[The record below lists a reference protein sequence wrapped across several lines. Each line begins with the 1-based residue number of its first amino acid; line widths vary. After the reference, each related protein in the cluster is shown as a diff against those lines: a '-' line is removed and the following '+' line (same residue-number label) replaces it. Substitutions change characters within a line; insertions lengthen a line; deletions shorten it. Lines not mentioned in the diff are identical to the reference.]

1 MKFPPFLSAIP
12 PALRR
17 PLLFCAM
24 ALAAALS
31 AGYSA
36 AAARA
41 GQEARLLDARAD
53 AGKLEARLATARESA
68 AARAALARRLA
79 MLAATL
85 GKTPPDEAGR
95 ERIAQRLSQDIRIAA
110 PRLRLQDAP
119 LPTLPAPPAGAP
131 AIVIQRLSVDA
142 GLLHEEALLALAATI
157 MDSPVYTIPI
167 GCALQRESGNG
178 AGTSSE
184 SAESAAVHPLR
195 ARCEFDWI
203 SLAPGTGAPQ

>member
-1 MKFPPFLSAIP
+1 MKFPLFLSAIP
-12 PALRR
+12 PALRQ
-17 PLLFCAM
+17 PLLFCVM
-24 ALAAALS
+24 ALAAALA

-41 GQEARLLDARAD
+41 GQEARLRDARAD
-53 AGKLEARLATARESA
+53 AGKLAARLAAARESA

-85 GKTPPDEAGR
+85 GKTPPDEAER
-95 ERIAQRLSQDIRIAA
+95 ERIVQRLSKDFRIAA
-110 PRLRLQDAP
+110 PRLRLQAAP
-119 LPTLPAPPAGAP
+119 LPVPLVPPAGAP

-142 GLLHEEALLALAATI
+142 DLLHEEALLALAATI

-167 GCALQRESGNG
+167 GCALQRQGGNG
-178 AGTSSE
+178 VDTG
-184 SAESAAVHPLR
+184 SASAAVHPLR

-203 SLAPGTGAPQ
+203 SLASGTGATQ